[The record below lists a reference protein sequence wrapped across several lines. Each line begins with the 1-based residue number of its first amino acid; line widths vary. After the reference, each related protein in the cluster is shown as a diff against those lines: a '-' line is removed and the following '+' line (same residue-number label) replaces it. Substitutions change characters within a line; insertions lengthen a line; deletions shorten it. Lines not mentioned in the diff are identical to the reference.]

1 MQFAPF
7 PIKNP
12 LTPSFCKI
20 VPNPLYTVAYSV
32 AARPWTCCRIFN
44 RSKGATAVLETP
56 PAIPPANKD
65 FAIDVH
71 VWTFGSCPPF
81 LLSSAAEYAIK
92 DAAAAREEATF
103 PFFKAA
109 NFR

>member
-12 LTPSFCKI
+12 LSPSFCKI
-20 VPNPLYTVAYSV
+20 VFNPLYTVAYSV
-32 AARPWTCCRIFN
+32 AVRPWTCCKIFN
-44 RSKGATAVLETP
+44 RSKGATAVRETP

-71 VWTFGSCPPF
+71 VCTRGS
-81 LLSSAAEYAIK
+81 
-92 DAAAAREEATF
+92 
-103 PFFKAA
+103 FFVAVVFSRTECAVKKTW
-109 NFR
+109 